1 MTHYEIRRISAL
13 SALKIGVLVGSVAS
27 LLPGFLL
34 GLLLRWG
41 VGTLRGWLE
50 SWTALTI
57 PLTEVRFSLVDAM
70 QLTDLLSRLQQ
81 FDERGVLLVVLVLLV
96 ALVLGGLLNGLFWWA
111 TAVLYNLITAV
122 VGGLVV
128 DMQGPGAA
136 VAPPVHPGSTFRLE
150 PSPPAPP
157 TPTPIPAPVAVS
169 AVWLVSAQQAG
180 ARWPLAAGSTTIGSA
195 PGNQIMLPGLAAR
208 HAEIR
213 LENGRYILYDFSQG
227 QTWVNG
233 RALTAPNMLKPG
245 FRVRLG
251 SQEFLFQSE

>member
-128 DMQGPGAA
+128 DMQGHGQVAA
-136 VAPPVHPGSTFRLE
+136 TVHPGSTFRLE
-150 PSPPAPP
+150 SAPPASP
-157 TPTPIPAPVAVS
+157 TPAAAAIAPSAIRAWLIP
-169 AVWLVSAQQAG
+169 AQQAG
-180 ARWPLAAGSTTIGSA
+180 PQLPLAPGSTTIGSA

-208 HAEIR
+208 HAEVR